1 MAIDFDK
8 VALEYAKK
16 RGYDTI
22 RPAGEKNGYRY
33 YHYYNLSTLGH
44 KLGLPLIFK
53 INNSGKIIRVFEF
66 PEIMWAREQIIR
78 LNNL

>member
-8 VALEYAKK
+8 GALEYAKK

-33 YHYYNLSTLGH
+33 YHYYNLATLGH
-44 KLGLPLIFK
+44 KLGLPHILK
-53 INNSGKIIRVFEF
+53 IDALGRIVSVDNFT
-66 PEIMWAREQIIR
+66 EIMWAREQIIR